1 GAESSVR
8 EVVAGDVLDGPPE
21 RVRVEE
27 DRADDALLGL
37 EGWRGAR
44 PAHRYR
50 HCSVMRCW
58 SGTAEDGRAVSG
70 SSSHRSPFS
79 QVAGYGQN
87 STPRSVSFGACAWM
101 AVRRVWASAFLRAA
115 RYAFMAWPLPRL
127 RG

>member
-1 GAESSVR
+1 GLGHVCREGGLVGGCSGAAVADGDVVRGAESSVR

-70 SSSHRSPFS
+70 WSSHRSPFS
-79 QVAGYGQN
+79 Q
-87 STPRSVSFGACAWM
+87 
-101 AVRRVWASAFLRAA
+101 
-115 RYAFMAWPLPRL
+115 
-127 RG
+127 